1 VQKLPLDP
9 KAKLCSFTPLLES
22 EIMLGLIADFLSGME
37 RTRMTKQA
45 TIAAVTLLFCG
56 TTLNAQQ
63 PAAIPGP
70 VATQQTESDEYTRY
84 ELLAPETASFKI
96 HYEVTATTPG
106 AKLYFNPIRKG
117 STASDEAVYD
127 VMTGEPLRFDIVSGV
142 EARKDP
148 LMAAADPSSSYIKVQ
163 LARPVPPDGQGRILI
178 VKTYK
183 DSKSYYRDGDTIVFN
198 RGLGIKRNSVVLPK
212 GFELIACN
220 VPSQILSEP
229 DRRIAVSFMNAGP
242 GEAPLILRAKP
253 GAQTGPSA
261 APHALTQTRSWEAP
275 FPGETERERL
285 SERAHQDRDIVY
297 FLQQPETHAFSLYHD
312 YTESRP
318 GVDKYLN
325 VVREGSTVSDPS
337 AYVLDTG
344 EKLSTRLM
352 TGAELTAAKI
362 ESAEPVKP
370 AAQIVVIPFPPVQKG
385 QSIRLRISETYTAPA
400 SYRLDADELVFDR
413 SLGRPRNAIVLPPG
427 WYLTA
432 SAMPATVAQLSDGRI
447 RLDFWNARPDSVDV
461 LLKARR
467 RVSPADQVH

>member
-1 VQKLPLDP
+1 D
-9 KAKLCSFTPLLES
+9 A
-22 EIMLGLIADFLSGME
+22 
-37 RTRMTKQA
+37 
-45 TIAAVTLLFCG
+45 
-56 TTLNAQQ
+56 
-63 PAAIPGP
+63 
-70 VATQQTESDEYTRY
+70 
-84 ELLAPETASFKI
+84 
-96 HYEVTATTPG
+96 
-106 AKLYFNPIRKG
+106 
-117 STASDEAVYD
+117 
-127 VMTGEPLRFDIVSGV
+127 MTGEHLRFDIVSGV

-148 LMAAADPSSSYIKVQ
+148 LMSDAEASGSYIKVQ
-163 LARPVPPDGQGRILI
+163 LARRVPPDGQGRILI

-212 GFELIACN
+212 GFELVGCN
-220 VPSQILSEP
+220 MPSQILSEL
-229 DRRIAVSFMNAGP
+229 DGRIAISFMNAVP
-242 GEAPLILRAKP
+242 GEAPLILRARP
-253 GAQTGPSA
+253 DAQTGPSA
-261 APHALTQTRSWEAP
+261 APHPFTQTRSWEAP

-297 FLQQPETHAFSLYHD
+297 FLQQPESHAFNLYHD
-312 YTESRP
+312 YTESRT

-344 EKLSTRLM
+344 EKLSTRVM
-352 TGAELTAAKI
+352 TGAELVAAKI

-370 AAQIVVIPFPPVQKG
+370 ATQIVVIPFPPVKKG
-385 QSIRLRISETYTAPA
+385 QSIRLRISETYNAPA
-400 SYRLDADELVFDR
+400 SYRLDGDELVFDR
-413 SLGRPRNAIVLPPG
+413 SLGRPRNAIVLPAG

-432 SAMPATVAQLSDGRI
+432 SAMPATVTQLSDGRI